1 MTQKNCARAYG
12 EHSGKRS
19 EAYLGDNEK
28 VSTVSQE
35 EVYACTA
42 GRFTQFTLRG
52 RFFWGRFGP
61 ILVISDS
68 LGLKSHHQENDDTTT
83 DNHLL
88 TTEDRRQTTDRR
100 QQSANS
106 EQTTRDNEI
115 TFM

>member
-1 MTQKNCARAYG
+1 MELERFHGVMTQKNCARAYG

-52 RFFWGRFGP
+52 SFFWGRFGP

-68 LGLKSHHQENDDTTT
+68 LGLKSHHQENDDS
-83 DNHLL
+83 NQRIAN
-88 TTEDRRQTTDRR
+88 RRQ
-100 QQSANS
+100 
-106 EQTTRDNEI
+106 ETTRSLSCRTYVGI
-115 TFM
+115 A